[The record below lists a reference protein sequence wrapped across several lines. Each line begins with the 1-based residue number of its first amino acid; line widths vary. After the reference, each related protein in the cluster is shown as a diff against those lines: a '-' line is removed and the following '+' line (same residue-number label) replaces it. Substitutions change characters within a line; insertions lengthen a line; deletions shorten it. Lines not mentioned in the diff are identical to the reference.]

1 MVCGKCGLSGH
12 NRLTCGRMVEKCI
25 DGIKRLIKP
34 RIPKLDKRNT
44 EELGKVTEMAVCS
57 VFTTA
62 FVGAFDYET
71 KQVEKLKLRFAKVPD
86 LFQYK
91 TVKHTGVKNGR
102 YDITGT
108 NDDGTV
114 RYLSIKS
121 SKSQKGKVCPQVIG
135 QPCHNVFCD
144 YFKLPRTSKQHDIKI
159 FIIDNVTT
167 LLTEYFN
174 HTFDCDIFYY
184 NEYQDKCIYVKPVK
198 PVEWE
203 KLQFAFTRGIAE
215 WKESSTLH
223 VVNGTDKPVTIG
235 EFQVHNN
242 RDGIKFRWNFEN
254 VLQLF
259 SDSFDIKEL

>member
-12 NRLTCGRMVEKCI
+12 NRLTCGRMI
-25 DGIKRLIKP
+25 DVMKREIKP
-34 RIPKLDKRNT
+34 RNTKLDKRNT
-44 EELGKVTEMAVCS
+44 EELGKVAEMAVCS

-62 FVGAFDYET
+62 FVGAFNYET
-71 KQVEKLKLRFAKVPD
+71 KEAEKLKFRFTKLSG

-91 TVKHTGVKNGR
+91 TVKHTGTKNGR

-114 RYLSIKS
+114 GYLSIKS
-121 SKSQKGKVCPQVIG
+121 SKSQKGRVCPQVIG

-144 YFKLPRTSKQHDIKI
+144 YFKLPKTSNQDDIKR
-159 FIIDNVTT
+159 FIITNIAT
-167 LLTEYFN
+167 LLAEYFN

-184 NEYQDKCIYVKPVK
+184 NENRDKCIYVKTIK
-198 PVEWE
+198 PVEWKE
-203 KLQFAFTRGIAE
+203 LQFAFTRGIGE

-223 VVNGTDKPVTIG
+223 LVNGNNKPTTIG

-242 RDGIKFRWNFEN
+242 RNGIKFRWIFEN

-259 SDSFDIKEL
+259 SESFDIKEL